1 MFSFPMIVFVPK
13 LDQSQHCLFMD
24 QRKKF
29 SSETYIHLLLS
40 YTQVVNIWKLTDTSR
55 GRIKAVLKQ
64 PLYGH
69 TAPVLCMTASTA
81 FNILVSGSVDKTC
94 IIWDLSRLC
103 YVTQLMDHRGPV
115 SAVCIN
121 NLTGVIASCSASWL
135 YLWSVNGDKLA
146 SVDTSTTAGPL
157 KINCVCMTEAN
168 EWDADNL
175 ILTGSSDG
183 VVRMWSLTHV
193 KKTSSF
199 STSDLSDSPA
209 ITHSQS
215 YDQPSTTAQEETT
228 PAAKSEEIIP
238 DASHSPPN
246 TDGEQTRPVPAT
258 R

>member
-1 MFSFPMIVFVPK
+1 M
-13 LDQSQHCLFMD
+13 
-24 QRKKF
+24 
-29 SSETYIHLLLS
+29 
-40 YTQVVNIWKLTDTSR
+40 DTSR
-55 GRIKAVLKQ
+55 SRSRAVLKQ

-94 IIWDLSRLC
+94 IIWDLSRLR

-135 YLWSVNGDKLA
+135 YLWSVNGERLA
-146 SVDTSTTAGPL
+146 NVDTSTTAGPL
-157 KINCVCMTEAN
+157 KINCVCMPEAN
-168 EWDADNL
+168 EWDSDNL

-199 STSDLSDSPA
+199 SASTNDLSESPA

-215 YDQPSTTAQEETT
+215 YDQPSNAVSQAAAPT
-228 PAAKSEEIIP
+228 AKSEETIP
-238 DASHSPPN
+238 TVLPADTPQTDADSN
-246 TDGEQTRPVPAT
+246 RPVPAT